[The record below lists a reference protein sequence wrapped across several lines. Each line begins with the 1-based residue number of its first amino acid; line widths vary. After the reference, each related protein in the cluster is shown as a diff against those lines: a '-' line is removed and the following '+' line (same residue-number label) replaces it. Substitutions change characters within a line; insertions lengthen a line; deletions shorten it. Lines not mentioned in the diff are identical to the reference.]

1 MLSTFASLQYS
12 IGTEWCLHNTT
23 SKIVNV
29 LQLKY
34 LLVIY
39 YVKDTHVSGEKYDS
53 GLKIIC
59 GLIIPSFGLEKQRM
73 HTQIVC
79 W

>member
-1 MLSTFASLQYS
+1 MLSTFALLQYS
-12 IGTEWCLHNTT
+12 VGTEWCLHNTT

-34 LLVIY
+34 LLGIY

-53 GLKIIC
+53 GFKKLFVV
-59 GLIIPSFGLEKQRM
+59 S
-73 HTQIVC
+73 
-79 W
+79 